1 MPEPVRQTIHHTQL
15 PDFPPGHLL
24 GREWDFFRRELPRLL
39 AEGHEGEFA
48 LLKGEEVVGL
58 YPTRDNALRAGYH
71 KFLLEPFLVHAI
83 RTEEPLLRLSPYCWP
98 CRT

>member
-1 MPEPVRQTIHHTQL
+1 MPEPSRRTIHYTEL
-15 PDFPPGHLL
+15 PDLPPDHLL
-24 GREWDFFRRELPRLL
+24 RHEWDFFRRELPRLL
-39 AEGHEGEFA
+39 TEGHEGAFA
-48 LLKGEEVVGL
+48 LLKGEEIIGL
-58 YPTRDNALRAGYH
+58 YPTQADALRAGYE